1 MTTLHFGRASIE
13 VSIAAE
19 QLVAVH
25 RRPTAPPQA
34 DPAAAVRDAWKL
46 RSAFRRCA
54 AL

>member
-34 DPAAAVRDAWKL
+34 DPAAAVRDAL
-46 RSAFRRCA
+46 EAPLGFPPLA
-54 AL
+54 PL